1 MESLFFLVPVV
12 LVILVIAVRFL
23 FWAVN
28 SGQYDDLD
36 TEAHRILFDD
46 DRPADAAEQKSGNT
60 EQTGTGKADATTNH
74 VEKVKGN

>member
-1 MESLFFLVPVV
+1 MESLFFLVPVA
-12 LVILVIAVRFL
+12 LIFIVIAVRFL

-46 DRPADAAEQKSGNT
+46 DSAAGENREKTEATKSDADAASDS
-60 EQTGTGKADATTNH
+60 KASE
-74 VEKVKGN
+74 EK

>member
-1 MESLFFLVPVV
+1 MESLYFLVPVA
-12 LVILVIAVRFL
+12 LIFLVIAVRFL

-46 DRPADAAEQKSGNT
+46 DLPGSAEDAESPNLAEHANSKKP
-60 EQTGTGKADATTNH
+60 E
-74 VEKVKGN
+74 EK